1 MASLQETVSRI
12 GPLSAAAMEAARARQ
27 DQLTKPQGSLGRLE
41 DLSVQVAGITGNP
54 RPVIRHKAVIVV
66 AGDHGVA
73 AEGVSAYPQEV
84 TAQMVYNFLRGGAA
98 INVLARHGG
107 VRVVVVDAG
116 VAADL
121 EPHPALKIRKIGY
134 GTGNIARGPAMS
146 REQAVQALETGI
158 ALVEE
163 ERAQGLDLVAP
174 GDMGIAN
181 TTPAAAIVAAVT
193 GLPPAAV
200 TGRGTGLD
208 DTGLARKIAVVEQAL
223 RVNQPDPRDGVD
235 LLAKVGGFE
244 IGVIAGII
252 LGAAAHRIPVVLDG
266 FICTAGAL
274 VAAALAPAATAYCI
288 AGHNSVELGH
298 RAMLEHLGLRPL
310 LDLNLRLGEGTGAVL
325 AMGLVE
331 AACKVLNEMATFAEA
346 GVSERSD

>member
-1 MASLQETVSRI
+1 MTSLSNALTQIS
-12 GPLSAAAMEAARARQ
+12 PLSDAAMAAARSRQ
-27 DQLTKPQGSLGRLE
+27 DQLTKPQGSLGQLE
-41 DLSVQVAGITGNP
+41 ELSIQVAGITGDP

-84 TAQMVYNFLRGGAA
+84 TAQMVYNFLHGGAA
-98 INVLARHGG
+98 INVLARHVGA
-107 VRVVVVDAG
+107 RVTVVDAG
-116 VAADL
+116 VATDL

-134 GTGNIARGPAMS
+134 GTANIARGPAMR
-146 REQAVQALETGI
+146 REQALQALETGI

-163 ERAQGLDLVAP
+163 EREMGLDIVSP

-181 TTPAAAIVAAVT
+181 TTPAAAIAAAVT
-193 GLPPAAV
+193 GLPPAVV
-200 TGRGTGLD
+200 TGRGTGVD
-208 DTGLARKIAVVEQAL
+208 DEGLARKIAVVEQAL
-223 RVNQPDPRDGVD
+223 RVNRPDPHDGVD

-252 LGAAAHRIPVVLDG
+252 LGAAANRIPVVLDG

-274 VAAALAPAATAYCI
+274 VAATLAPAATAYCI
-288 AGHNSVELGH
+288 AGHNSVEPGH
-298 RAMLEHLGLRPL
+298 RAMLEHLGLRAL
-310 LDLNLRLGEGTGAVL
+310 LNLNLRLGEGTGAVL

-331 AACKVLNEMATFAEA
+331 AACKILNEMATFAEA
-346 GVSERSD
+346 RISERAG

>member
-1 MASLQETVSRI
+1 MAYRLAVCNQKGGCGKTTTAVNLAAGLALRMGKVLLVDMDPQAHATLGLGVDRSLLPVS
-12 GPLSAAAMEAARARQ
+12 
-27 DQLTKPQGSLGRLE
+27 
-41 DLSVQVAGITGNP
+41 
-54 RPVIRHKAVIVV
+54 
-66 AGDHGVA
+66 
-73 AEGVSAYPQEV
+73 
-84 TAQMVYNFLRGGAA
+84 VY
-98 INVLARHGG
+98 
-107 VRVVVVDAG
+107 
-116 VAADL
+116 
-121 EPHPALKIRKIGY
+121 E
-134 GTGNIARGPAMS
+134 
-146 REQAVQALETGI
+146 
-158 ALVEE
+158 ALVEAQRVE
-163 ERAQGLDLVAP
+163 EVLLRERAQGLDLVAP

-181 TTPAAAIVAAVT
+181 TTPAAAIAAAVT

-274 VAAALAPAATAYCI
+274 VAAALAPAVTAYCI
-288 AGHNSVELGH
+288 AGHNSVEAGH

-310 LDLNLRLGEGTGAVL
+310 LDLNMRLGEGTGAVL